1 MLSNKI
7 VTCATIIVY
16 SNSFDQKQV
25 VLYTDTLE
33 CRLLLNRLPQL
44 MSGISSSSVSSLSGK
59 WGEAKMHHTV
69 LIRDIM
75 KNRMNRNLKKSCFNI
90 IFFWR
95 GDIFVVIDITF
106 VEAKLYIYP

>member
-7 VTCATIIVY
+7 VTWATIIVY
-16 SNSFDQKQV
+16 YNSFDQKQV

-33 CRLLLNRLPQL
+33 CRLLLNTLPQL

-69 LIRDIM
+69 LIR
-75 KNRMNRNLKKSCFNI
+75 
-90 IFFWR
+90 
-95 GDIFVVIDITF
+95 
-106 VEAKLYIYP
+106 AKIYILENSSLGNGANDA